1 MPGGKA
7 YDQAYIRRRN
17 SLQLLE
23 VLTACQG
30 LSRTD
35 LTHITGMSA
44 TSVGR
49 IVGALMELGLVE
61 ESASAAG
68 AGRGRRAVR
77 LRTCPDGLYTLGIH
91 LDTQAVTLR
100 AVSFDGKQAASLSA
114 PAPRQLTP
122 QSFARC
128 AREMWARLPRKVVA
142 DPSRVRMAGVCLSGT
157 VNRRAGRVARSDQ
170 MDWTDAPLG
179 EVFSQ
184 ALGMPALVENDV
196 KSSLMGE
203 KALQGLAPEEDCAY
217 LFIGQAGI
225 GTAMIVNHR
234 LVRGRDDAS
243 GEIDGIPLVGNDVMQ
258 KHLLGK
264 NLVARAQ
271 AVSPGVRD
279 VEDILSAYRLDVRW
293 ARMLV
298 EDYANHLALLLRM
311 IDSLLRPHR
320 IILGGK
326 TIMDFA
332 WLVPRLSVERL
343 SLGGD
348 FAASCAHGAAV
359 IALEEATQRLLKEAL
374 KG

>member
-1 MPGGKA
+1 MPEGKT

-23 VLTACQG
+23 VLKACQG

-49 IVGALMELGLVE
+49 IVGALMDLGLVA

-68 AGRGRRAVR
+68 AGRGRRAVQ
-77 LRTCPDGLYTLGIH
+77 LRTCPNGLYTLGIH
-91 LDTQAVTLR
+91 LDIETVAMR
-100 AVSFDGKQAASLSA
+100 AVSFDGSQVFSLSA
-114 PAPRQLTP
+114 PAPRQRTP
-122 QSFARC
+122 QAFALCVRD
-128 AREMWARLPRKVVA
+128 MWGRLPRDSSP
-142 DPSRVRMAGVCLSGT
+142 DPARVRMAGVCVSGT
-157 VNRRAGRVARSDQ
+157 VNRRSGRVIRSDQ

-179 EVFSQ
+179 QTFSQ
-184 ALGMPALVENDV
+184 VLGLPVLVENDV

-225 GTAMIVNHR
+225 GTAMIVNHS

-243 GEIDGIPLVGNDVMQ
+243 GEIDGMPLVGSDVMQ

-264 NLVARAQ
+264 NLVARARV
-271 AVSPGVRD
+271 VSPSVRD
-279 VEDILSAYRLDVRW
+279 VQDILAAYRLDVRW
-293 ARMLV
+293 ARLLV
-298 EDYANHLALLLRM
+298 EDYAAHLTLLLQM
-311 IDSLLRPHR
+311 IDRLLRPHR

-326 TIMDFA
+326 TILDFG
-332 WLVPRLSVERL
+332 WLVPSLPIDRL

-359 IALEEATQRLLKEAL
+359 IALEEAIQRVLKEAL